1 MAVGNLPAEVSSFVG
16 RRDDIVDATA
26 ALGLTRLLTLSGPGG
41 VGKTRLALRIAR
53 EVSAGYPDGVWF
65 VPLAEVVPGSAVAP
79 SVLRALGA
87 RDDAPDA
94 VAALEAHLAGR
105 KLLLVLDNCEHV
117 LAETVSLT
125 ARLLRSA
132 DGLTVLTTSRHVL
145 GAEGEWVTAVRPLR
159 TADTSSGRS
168 EASELFRARAVA
180 AGADL
185 DVAAMD
191 QVDLVCRRLDGM
203 PLALELAAVRLRS
216 IPLDEFVRHL
226 DDIMPLL
233 GAAGSA
239 SGRHEALDATLS
251 WSHTLCDESERRAWR
266 LLSVF
271 HGPFDVDAAQAVL
284 GGDRNEVLRDISR
297 LLDKSVV
304 LRRQGQGPPYALL
317 ETIRQY
323 GRRMLREDPAGRGAV
338 LRHRRYY
345 FELASRGASDYF
357 GPRDLEWFQAIGNG
371 RTNLRAAF
379 VEGLDDPETRTAA
392 INAILELRPYWA
404 HTGLTR
410 EGMELVRRAL
420 AVELDDDESIG
431 RLLCVGA
438 QLATLLG
445 LADEARTLAERCE
458 RTSPPA
464 PRVTA
469 ELLGHRALLA
479 LLEGRVDEA
488 LDLALEAAERLERC
502 GAAGAVTDTLLVACT
517 AGLETGDARTV
528 ALAERNLALTREAE
542 GRLTRATA
550 CWVIGV
556 LAWRNEDFDT
566 ANSSL
571 DEALELFV
579 PFEESMF
586 VGMTLEAKACLSAA
600 LGRPRLAARLFG
612 ACRALWSGGPPLPR
626 RISDRLTRDARSG
639 LRRALRHEY
648 DELLAEGATLS
659 RPEAIAAALRPA
671 FEEPGSEKAPQPE
684 AADAVAKTLLT
695 RREQE
700 VALLVAEGLSNRA
713 IAERLVIAQRTA
725 EAHVEHIR
733 DKLGYHS
740 RVQIAAW
747 VARGGPTETL
757 TATGDTP
764 SVGTRRA

>member
-125 ARLLRSA
+125 TRLLRSA
-132 DGLTVLTTSRHVL
+132 DGLTVLATSRHVL
-145 GAEGEWVTAVRPLR
+145 GAEGERVTAVRPLR

-168 EASELFRARAVA
+168 EASELFHARAVA

-185 DVAAMD
+185 DAATVD
-191 QVDLVCRRLDGM
+191 RVDLVCRRLDGM

-216 IPLDEFVRHL
+216 IPLDELVRHL
-226 DDIMPLL
+226 DDILPLL
-233 GAAGSA
+233 AAAGPA

-251 WSHTLCDESERRAWR
+251 WSHALCDESERRAWR

-271 HGPFDVDAAQAVL
+271 HGPFDIDAAQAVL
-284 GGDRNEVLRDISR
+284 GGDRTEVLRDIGR

-323 GRRMLREDPAGRGAV
+323 GRRMLREDPAGRSAV

-345 FELASRGASDYF
+345 FELAGRGAGDYF
-357 GPRDLEWFQAIGNG
+357 GPRDLEWFQAVGNG
-371 RTNLRAAF
+371 RTNLRVAF

-392 INAILELRPYWA
+392 IDAILELRPYWA

-420 AVELDDDESIG
+420 AVEPDDDEIIG
-431 RLLCVGA
+431 RLLCAGA
-438 QLATLLG
+438 QLAALLG

-458 RTSPPA
+458 RTSPV

-469 ELLGHRALLA
+469 ELIEHRALLA
-479 LLEGRVDEA
+479 LLEGRLDEA

-502 GAAGAVTDTLLVACT
+502 GAAGAVSDTLLVACT
-517 AGLETGDARTV
+517 AGLETGDARTD
-528 ALAERNLALTREAE
+528 ALAERNLALTREAG

-556 LAWRNEDFDT
+556 LAWRNEDFDA

-612 ACRALWSGGPPLPR
+612 ACKALWSGGPPFPR
-626 RISDRLTRDARSG
+626 RISDRLTRDARAA
-639 LRRALRHEY
+639 LRRALGSEY

-659 RPEAIAAALRPA
+659 RSAAIAAALRPA
-671 FEEPGSEKAPQPE
+671 SEEPGNEKAPRSE

-713 IAERLVIAQRTA
+713 IAERLVVAQRTA

-733 DKLGYHS
+733 VKLGYHS
-740 RVQIAAW
+740 RAQIAAW
-747 VARGGPTETL
+747 VARGGDTGTL
-757 TATGDTP
+757 AATGDTAP
-764 SVGTRRA
+764 VGARRA